1 MGELQHER
9 RKGIQTKPIEMG
21 TASAPAGW
29 DRSYHGE
36 RNLDRASEVW
46 IEEGKPGRAPSR
58 SPLPFHLELR
68 NHSPTGFA
76 WGYSGSGPAQLA
88 LALLMDALGNAELAL
103 KHYQDFKWQV
113 VADWHGRWSITAQE
127 IREFVSGLNADGN

>member
-1 MGELQHER
+1 
-9 RKGIQTKPIEMG
+9 MG
-21 TASAPAGW
+21 TLSAPAGW

-58 SPLPFHLELR
+58 SSLPFHLELR

-76 WGYSGSGPAQLA
+76 WGYGGSGPAQLA
-88 LALLMDALGNAELAL
+88 LALLMDALGDAELAL

-113 VADWHGRWSITAQE
+113 VADWHGRWSISAKE
-127 IREFVSGLNADGN
+127 IREFVAGRNAEGN

>member
-1 MGELQHER
+1 MGELHHER
-9 RKGIQTKPIEMG
+9 RSGIQTKSNEMG

-36 RNLDRASEVW
+36 RNLNRASEVW
-46 IEEGKPGRAPSR
+46 IEESKPGRASSR
-58 SPLPFHLELR
+58 LPLSFHLDLR

-88 LALLMDALGNAELAL
+88 LALLMDALGDAELAL
-103 KHYQDFKWQV
+103 KHYQDFKWKV
-113 VADWHGRWSITAQE
+113 VAGWHGRWLITAKE